1 MQDGR
6 DARLSTILSIVLQ
19 INAGDQTPTSRLI
32 LPGVN
37 SVPSSRLGYIDW
49 LRGLACLLMFQ
60 THCYDAWLGGSARDS
75 KVYTWSQLGGTFPAP
90 LFLFLAG
97 ISFAIVI
104 EKLRQKNFSANQ
116 IAKTTIRRGAEI
128 LALGLL
134 FRVQEYAIALGWAPW
149 SDLFR
154 VDILNTIGVS
164 LMLLGAM
171 CWIVLAI
178 VEKCSLGR
186 PRPGNIASL
195 VTTALLTTVAI
206 SAITPLL
213 WTAWRPHFLPW
224 ELETYIDGVHN
235 LGQPQSGLFPI
246 FPWAAFA
253 FAGLALGF
261 LLTSPRAKKIGAYA
275 FLAIAAGGILLV
287 FTSKFLDSL
296 GLNIYPVYD
305 YWRTSPSFFI
315 IRIGML
321 LLMTTAAY
329 AWCRWGPGEWGF
341 SPTIQ
346 LGKTSL
352 LVYWVHIELVYGKFA
367 ILPHHS
373 QNVLGAS
380 AGLLAI
386 FIAMLALS
394 LLRTKLRGRFAWLAF
409 WRRDSVQPPSI
420 SSGGLA
426 KIQ

>member
-1 MQDGR
+1 M
-6 DARLSTILSIVLQ
+6 
-19 INAGDQTPTSRLI
+19 
-32 LPGVN
+32 
-37 SVPSSRLGYIDW
+37 
-49 LRGLACLLMFQ
+49 ACLLMFQ
-60 THCYDAWLGGSARDS
+60 THCYDAWLGGPARDS

-116 IAKTTIRRGAEI
+116 IAKKTITRGAEI

-134 FRVQEYAIALGWAPW
+134 FRLQEYAIALGWAPW

-154 VDILNTIGVS
+154 VDILNTIGSS
-164 LMLLGAM
+164 LILLGLM
-171 CWIVLAI
+171 CWMVLAI
-178 VEKCSLGR
+178 PEKCSPGHPR
-186 PRPGNIASL
+186 PRKTASF
-195 VTTALLTTVAI
+195 VITAVLTTVAI

-213 WTAWRPHFLPW
+213 WTTWRPSFLPW
-224 ELETYIDGVHN
+224 ELETYINGVHN
-235 LGQPQSGLFPI
+235 LGQPQSWLFPV
-246 FPWAAFA
+246 FPWAGFA

-261 LLTSPRAKKIGAYA
+261 LLTSSPAKKIGAYA
-275 FLAIAAGGILLV
+275 FLAVGAGGVFLI

-321 LLMTTAAY
+321 LLLTTVAY
-329 AWCRWGPGEWGF
+329 AWCRWGLGERGF
-341 SPTIQ
+341 SPMIQ
-346 LGKTSL
+346 LGRTSL

-367 ILPHHS
+367 ILPHRS
-373 QNVLGAS
+373 KNVLGAS
-380 AGLLAI
+380 EGLLTI

-409 WRRDSVQPPSI
+409 WRRDGAQSTAI
-420 SSGGLA
+420 SSGLA

>member
-1 MQDGR
+1 M
-6 DARLSTILSIVLQ
+6 
-19 INAGDQTPTSRLI
+19 
-32 LPGVN
+32 VN
-37 SVPSSRLGYIDW
+37 SAPSSRLGYIDW
-49 LRGLACLLMFQ
+49 LRGVACLLMFQ
-60 THCYDAWLGGSARDS
+60 THCYDAWLGGQARDS

-116 IAKTTIRRGAEI
+116 IAKKTIRRGAEI

-134 FRVQEYAIALGWAPW
+134 FRLQEYAIALGWAPW

-164 LMLLGAM
+164 LILLGLM
-171 CWIVLAI
+171 CWRVLAI
-178 VEKCSLGR
+178 QEKYSPER
-186 PRPGNIASL
+186 PQRATTVHL
-195 VTTALLTTVAI
+195 VVTAVLTTAAI
-206 SAITPLL
+206 SGLTPLL
-213 WTAWRPHFLPW
+213 WTTSRPRFLPW
-224 ELETYIDGVHN
+224 ELETYINGVHN
-235 LGQPQSGLFPI
+235 LGHPQSGLFPI

-261 LLTSPRAKKIGAYA
+261 LLTNPHIKKLGAYA
-275 FLAIAAGGILLV
+275 FLAVGVGGIILVLASKLLD
-287 FTSKFLDSL
+287 TL
-296 GLNIYPVYD
+296 GLNLYPVYD

-315 IRIGML
+315 IRVGML

-329 AWCRWGPGEWGF
+329 VWCRWGLGERGF
-341 SPTIQ
+341 SPMIQ

-367 ILPHHS
+367 ILPHRS

-386 FIAMLALS
+386 FLAMLALS
-394 LLRTKLRGRFAWLAF
+394 LLRTTLRGRFGWLAF
-409 WRRDSVQPPSI
+409 WRRPHQPMPI
-420 SSGGLA
+420 SSEGLA